1 MSESLQDYE
10 RALLDPMAVY
20 ARPVQVLNDDT
31 LDHSQKLNILRRWE
45 LDSRELQ
52 VAEEEGMTNGEPDL
66 LTEVLQA
73 IGALDPEAEHHHL
86 DAPTKQGGSHGGPD
100 EHR

>member
-1 MSESLQDYE
+1 MAERLQEYE
-10 RALLDPMAVY
+10 RALLDPMTVY
-20 ARPVQVLNDDT
+20 ARPSQVVDDDT
-31 LDHSQKLNILRRWE
+31 LDREQKLNILRRWE

-73 IGALDPEAEHHHL
+73 IGILDPDAELHHL
-86 DAPTKQGGSHGGPD
+86 EAPTKQGGSHGIPD
-100 EHR
+100 

>member
-10 RALLDPMAVY
+10 RALLDPIAVY
-20 ARPVQVLNDDT
+20 ARPVQVLNDDA
-31 LDHSQKLNILRRWE
+31 LDREQKLNILRRWE

-73 IGALDPEAEHHHL
+73 IGALDPDAEHHHL
-86 DAPTKQGGSHGGPD
+86 DAPTKQGGSHGVSD
-100 EHR
+100 

>member
-1 MSESLQDYE
+1 MSKRMQDYE
-10 RALLDPMAVY
+10 RALLDPMTVY
-20 ARPVQVLNDDT
+20 ARPAQVLDDDA
-31 LDHSQKLNILRRWE
+31 LDLGQKLNILRRWE

-73 IGALDPEAEHHHL
+73 IGTLDPDAEHHRLH
-86 DAPTKQGGSHGGPD
+86 APTKQGGSHGVPD
-100 EHR
+100 